1 MMGPNMNGLY
11 NMFGGV
17 QQFQQRYNQ
26 VQQAFNQL
34 RQQGMSPEQAAAQIL
49 QQNNVPQDIRNST
62 FQQANSMFGPA
73 PGVQNPNPIQGGN
86 NYGNNFG
93 FGK

>member
-26 VQQAFNQL
+26 VQQMFNQL
-34 RQQGMSPEQAAAQIL
+34 RQQGYTPEQAANQIL
-49 QQNNVPQDIRNST
+49 QQNNVPQDVRNNV
-62 FQQANSMFGPA
+62 FQQTNGMFGPA
-73 PGVQNPNPIQGGN
+73 PGVQNPTQGGN

-93 FGK
+93 QR